1 MSKEYTDF
9 SKEYVS
15 APEQQ
20 PSTDYPLTETS
31 EYFEPGKEFF
41 ESGQES
47 DVAKKLQTVADAN
60 HSAHVST
67 VKKMVYTVASVATV
81 LTLAQ
86 TIPEVPADSHASTG
100 VITELP
106 DNTPIP
112 TIAALPTKAP
122 TPTITTLP
130 SNIPVPD
137 GYFTTSISTDNTT
150 ITISGS
156 GELTGTAVD
165 VILTQY
171 IIDGFYNII
180 IDEGI
185 TKIEE
190 DAFAHDIKLCQITLP
205 DSLVEIGARAFNGC
219 NNAII
224 DTLTTANRTICGGAF
239 QEVTINEVIISES
252 FIPYISG
259 VYVPFGKA
267 NINSVSFEDGITS
280 IPENALRSCKTLTS
294 ITIPDSVT
302 EIGSFAFS
310 GCENAVIDTL
320 TTANRTINGGAFQ
333 EVTINEVVM
342 SESFQSLRTGVYYAF
357 SSANIL
363 NTIYE
368 KDIRKIP
375 ENAFASCILYTKI
388 ELPDSVT
395 EIGDHAFRNCNALS
409 SIELPDSVTTIGIY
423 AFNSCEDLVSVSL
436 PESVT
441 AIGTSA
447 FGSNSDLTLYVISG
461 SYAEQY
467 AIERSLT
474 YVTLE

>member
-1 MSKEYTDF
+1 MNKEYNNFPKEYT
-9 SKEYVS
+9 S

-20 PSTDYPLTETS
+20 PSTDYPLAETS

-41 ESGQES
+41 ESGQEP
-47 DVAKKLQTVADAN
+47 DDAKDILSESVTK
-60 HSAHVST
+60 HSSRAGL
-67 VKKMVYTVASVATV
+67 VKKMVYTVASAATV

-86 TIPEVPADSHASTG
+86 TIDETPLDNPVPPG
-100 VITELP
+100 NVTELH
-106 DNTPIP
+106 NT
-112 TIAALPTKAP
+112 TQAQAVTFAPTKAP

-130 SNIPVPD
+130 SNTPVPD
-137 GYFTTSISTDNTT
+137 GYFTSSISADNTT

-165 VILTQY
+165 VILAQY

-239 QEVTINEVIISES
+239 QEVTINEVVISET

-267 NINSVSFEDGITS
+267 NINSVTFEEGITS

-302 EIGSFAFS
+302 EIGKFAFS

-320 TTANRTINGGAFQ
+320 TTANRTIDGGAFQ

-342 SESFQSLRTGVYYAF
+342 SESFQSLRAGVYYAF
-357 SSANIL
+357 AAANIF
-363 NTIYE
+363 NTTFDNGIS
-368 KDIRKIP
+368 RIP
-375 ENAFASCILYTKI
+375 KNAFAGGTYHANF
-388 ELPDSVT
+388 ELPDSIT
-395 EIGDHAFRNCNALS
+395 EID
-409 SIELPDSVTTIGIY
+409 
-423 AFNSCEDLVSVSL
+423 
-436 PESVT
+436 
-441 AIGTSA
+441 TSA
-447 FGSNSDLTLYVISG
+447 FQGCNGPIYIEIPSSVTSIDSNAFSKNTTLTLYVDAG

-467 AIERSLT
+467 AADHSLS
-474 YVTLE
+474 YIILD

>member
-1 MSKEYTDF
+1 MNKEYTNF
-9 SKEYVS
+9 PKEYAS

-41 ESGQES
+41 ESGQEP
-47 DVAKKLQTVADAN
+47 DVAKKRQTVAEAN
-60 HSAHVST
+60 HSVHVST
-67 VKKMVYTVASVATV
+67 VKKMVYTVASAATV

-100 VITELP
+100 VMTELP

-130 SNIPVPD
+130 SNTPVPD
-137 GYFTTSISTDNTT
+137 GYFTSSISADNTT

-165 VILTQY
+165 VILAQY

-239 QEVTINEVIISES
+239 QEVTINEVVISET

-267 NINSVSFEDGITS
+267 NIASVSFEEGITS

-302 EIGSFAFS
+302 EIGKFAFS

-320 TTANRTINGGAFQ
+320 TTANRTIDGGAFQ
-333 EVTINEVVM
+333 EVTINEVVI
-342 SESFQSLRTGVYYAF
+342 SESFQSLRAGVYYAF
-357 SSANIL
+357 SAANIL
-363 NTIYE
+363 NTTFDN
-368 KDIRKIP
+368 DISRIP
-375 ENAFASCILYTKI
+375 KNAFAGGTYHANF
-388 ELPDSVT
+388 ELPDSIT
-395 EIGDHAFRNCNALS
+395 EID
-409 SIELPDSVTTIGIY
+409 
-423 AFNSCEDLVSVSL
+423 
-436 PESVT
+436 
-441 AIGTSA
+441 TSA
-447 FGSNSDLTLYVISG
+447 FQGCNGPIYIEIPSSVTSIDSNAFSKNTTLTLYVDAG
-461 SYAEQY
+461 SFAEQY
-467 AIERSLT
+467 AIEHSFT
-474 YVTLE
+474 YITLE